1 MKKKLGLNRLSDFLE
16 VMQRGANP
24 GLLTSN
30 SLPSLYNMVAIIFKQ
45 LFHFKSK
52 CHFKG
57 QEITCI
63 MGYFSANADNCVN
76 LSQPFFP
83 FPNTLLSLIQ
93 HYSCYG
99 NDLRFSSKY
108 CCAPGVL
115 FPLISLRFF
124 VFLNHF
130 LLPTT
135 YKIRALSN
143 HFNNQTACQNTKR
156 RFKLVPFKV
165 CATMIAS
172 HSMIKGNVDT
182 RFQKERVVNKAS
194 RLTDCRAWVRKVS
207 EG

>member
-1 MKKKLGLNRLSDFLE
+1 MHTGIHIHDGGTTLWIDIRHWTQSVIELEENLEMKKKLGLNRLSDFLE

-63 MGYFSANADNCVN
+63 MGYFYVNADNYVH

-93 HYSCYG
+93 HYSCYS
-99 NDLRFSSKY
+99 NNLKFSSKY
-108 CCAPGVL
+108 CCAPVVL
-115 FPLISLRFF
+115 FPLISLRFLF
-124 VFLNHF
+124 F
-130 LLPTT
+130 
-135 YKIRALSN
+135 
-143 HFNNQTACQNTKR
+143 
-156 RFKLVPFKV
+156 
-165 CATMIAS
+165 
-172 HSMIKGNVDT
+172 
-182 RFQKERVVNKAS
+182 
-194 RLTDCRAWVRKVS
+194 
-207 EG
+207 